1 MATVQK
7 TWSFDT
13 TVESFTL
20 ESETGAGT
28 GSVTWDSNNAT
39 LQLLYTRNTATAEDF
54 DFIISLSAEASWESL
69 GVPAGGTVTS
79 VGLAN
84 IDIATDGTNPGG
96 DRDLTSAE
104 LNMFIFDG
112 ATQVAQVLTVYTLP
126 TIDNTT
132 YFYDTFYGTAGD
144 SNVAVGASH
153 QASTTTVNLKLVF
166 SFSSA
171 GLLTANFSNFI
182 DNITL
187 DINYTP
193 AATGTRYFL
202 IT

>member
-28 GSVTWDSNNAT
+28 GSVTWDSNNAS
-39 LQLLYTRNTATAEDF
+39 LKLLYTRNTATAEDF
-54 DFIISLSAEASWESL
+54 DFIISLSTEASWESL

-84 IDIATDGTNPGG
+84 IDIATDGANPGG

-104 LNMFIFDG
+104 LNMFIYDG

-153 QASTTTVNLKLVF
+153 QASTTTVNLKLIF

-171 GLLTANFSNFI
+171 GSLTANFSNFI

-193 AATGTRYFL
+193 AATGRRHFL